1 MRCVPKIVLGTV
13 FAPVSGMLAAL
24 RRFRPPC
31 CPNPNCVFHAG
42 SQGWRYRR
50 AGFFHRQR
58 APRSVPRFQCSHCK
72 RSFSSQTFST
82 TYWLKR
88 PELLRHTWDALLA
101 CAGYR
106 QIARIHHCSPTTV
119 MTHAERL
126 GRHALLFLEKHRP
139 KSAPREPIVVDGF
152 ESFEFSQFHPL
163 HLNLAI
169 GAQTHF
175 LYAFTDAELRRKGRM
190 TPAQRRKRQRLEAR
204 LGRPHPRAIER
215 SMAALLG
222 LVAPPDSQ
230 IEIRSDE
237 HPAYPRA
244 WRRVARVAVRHAV
257 TPSKQARTAR
267 NPLFP
272 ANRADLWLRHS
283 GANHKRETI
292 AFSKRRASVVER
304 CALLSVYL
312 NYQKSFSEKK
322 QDATPAQRLG
332 IMRTKLH
339 TREVLAARL
348 FPSQIPLPTPWQRYY
363 RRDVVTRCIPNGKR
377 HRLQYAY

>member
-1 MRCVPKIVLGTV
+1 
-13 FAPVSGMLAAL
+13 MLAAL

-31 CPNPNCVFHAG
+31 CPNPGCTFHG
-42 SQGWRYRR
+42 FSRGWRYRR
-50 AGFFHRQR
+50 AGSFQRLR
-58 APRSVPRFQCSHCK
+58 APRTVPRFQCSHCR

-88 PELLRHTWDALLA
+88 PELLHPTWDALLA

-106 QIARIHHCSPTTV
+106 QIARIQHCSPTTV

-139 KSAPREPIVVDGF
+139 KAAPVEPVVVDGF

-169 GAQTHF
+169 GAHTHF
-175 LYAFTDAELRRKGRM
+175 FYAFTDAELRRKGRM
-190 TPAQRRKRQRLEAR
+190 STAQKRKRRCLEFR
-204 LGRPHPRAIER
+204 FGRPHPRAIEHG
-215 SMAALLG
+215 MAALLS
-222 LVAPPDSQ
+222 LVAPPGSQ

-244 WRRVARVAVRHAV
+244 WRRVPRVAVRHIA

-272 ANRADLWLRHS
+272 VNRADLWLRHS

-292 AFSKRRASVVER
+292 AFSKRRASVIER
-304 CALLSVYL
+304 CAMLSVYL
-312 NYQKSFSEKK
+312 SYQKSFSEKK

-339 TREVLAARL
+339 TREVLAKRL
-348 FPSQIPLPTPWQRYY
+348 FPSHIALPTPWKRYY
-363 RRDVVTRCIPNGKR
+363 RRDVVTRRIPNGKR
-377 HRLQYAY
+377 HRLHYAY